1 MPEPAPTDVSVER
14 AGAWESIRRE
24 LANAPRQAK
33 RGLLLSF
40 LGFDVAIALGVY
52 DIVHDPKP
60 DETLRLFA
68 LFFAILGAAALVA
81 AQVVHQLSQGRE
93 CNWMLSPISASK
105 GGRRHVGW
113 RGAFIKFGLPK
124 LESEKF
130 HSALLGVPLLALIAV
145 VLLAISVGIM
155 LPMVRRMPIV
165 GGVAIMVAIYMLY
178 AARFV
183 YLTTQFLFR
192 HASEQAEA
200 ATRAQAQAAEAHLSA
215 LQAQMNPHFLF
226 NALNT
231 VAALVRTNGRAA
243 EETVEH
249 LAEVLRRTLDRSR
262 SNSGSVAD
270 EIDYLKA
277 YLAVEQQRYGARLQV
292 QWSVDPASLNL
303 HLPPLTLQPLV
314 ENALRHGIGSRLE
327 GGRIT
332 IETVRSNG
340 HLQLSVADD
349 GAGFP
354 ARYREGTGLGNLRQ
368 RLQTLY
374 ADNQTLDIDSSAQ
387 GTRVHIAIPAS
398 EN

>member
-14 AGAWESIRRE
+14 AGAWQIIRRE

-40 LGFDVAIALGVY
+40 LGFDAALALGVY
-52 DIVHDPKP
+52 DLIHDPKP
-60 DETLRLFA
+60 DETLRLLA

-93 CNWMLSPISASK
+93 CNWLFS
-105 GGRRHVGW
+105 GHVGR
-113 RGAFIKFGLPK
+113 RGAFFK
-124 LESEKF
+124 LGFPTLQSEKF

-145 VLLAISVGIM
+145 ILLAISVGIM
-155 LPMVRRMPIV
+155 LPTVRRVPIV
-165 GGVAIMVAIYMLY
+165 AAVVIMVVLYMLY

-192 HASEQAEA
+192 HAGEQAEA
-200 ATRAQAQAAEAHLSA
+200 AARARAEATEAQLAA
-215 LQAQMNPHFLF
+215 LRAQMNPHFLF

-292 QWSVDPASLNL
+292 QWSVDPATLNL

-327 GGRIT
+327 GGRIS

-340 HLQLSVADD
+340 HLQLTVADN

-354 ARYREGTGLGNLRQ
+354 ARHHEGTGLGNLRQ

-374 ADNQTLDIDSSAQ
+374 AENQTIGIDSSAQ
-387 GTRVHIAIPAS
+387 GTRISIEIPAS
-398 EN
+398 ED

>member
-1 MPEPAPTDVSVER
+1 MPTPETTAEPVER
-14 AGAWESIRRE
+14 PSAWRVIRQELAGA
-24 LANAPRQAK
+24 PRSAK
-33 RGLLLSF
+33 RALILSF
-40 LGFDVAIALGVY
+40 LGFDAALGLGVY
-52 DIVHDPKP
+52 DVLSGTSP
-60 DETLRLFA
+60 DEVVRLSA

-81 AQVVHQLSQGRE
+81 AQVIHQLSQDRE
-93 CNWMLSPISASK
+93 CKWLVGA
-105 GGRRHVGW
+105 HVGR
-113 RGAFIKFGLPK
+113 RGAFLRFDFPK
-124 LESEKF
+124 LDSQKF

-145 VLLAISVGIM
+145 ILLTMSIGIM
-155 LPMVRRMPIV
+155 LPLVVRRPWVVLFVVMLS
-165 GGVAIMVAIYMLY
+165 AYMLL
-178 AARFV
+178 AARFLH
-183 YLTTQFLFR
+183 LTTQFLFR

-200 ATRAQAQAAEAHLSA
+200 AARAKAEATDAQLSA
-215 LQAQMNPHFLF
+215 LRAQMNPHFLF

-249 LAEVLRRTLDRSR
+249 LAEVLRRTMDRTR

-292 QWSVDPASLNL
+292 EWSIDPATLNL
-303 HLPPLTLQPLV
+303 NLPPLTLQPLV

-332 IETVRSNG
+332 IKTIRSNG
-340 HLQLSVADD
+340 HLQLAVADD

-354 ARYREGTGLGNLRQ
+354 ARFKEGTGLGNLRQ

-374 ADNQTLDIDSSAQ
+374 DAEQSLDIESSAQ
-387 GTRVHIAIPAS
+387 GTRIDIEIPAS

>member
-1 MPEPAPTDVSVER
+1 MPTPQTPVQPVER
-14 AGAWESIRRE
+14 ASAWQVIRSE
-24 LANAPRQAK
+24 LTNAPRAAK
-33 RGLLLSF
+33 RALIMSF
-40 LGFDVAIALGVY
+40 LGFDVALARGLW
-52 DIVHDPKP
+52 DLLNDPNP
-60 DETLRLFA
+60 GEAVRLFA
-68 LFFAILGAAALVA
+68 LFFAILGAAALVS
-81 AQVVHQLSQGRE
+81 AQVIHQLSQDRE
-93 CNWMLSPISASK
+93 CKWLIGA
-105 GGRRHVGW
+105 HVGR
-113 RGAFIKFGLPK
+113 RGAFIKFDFPK
-124 LESEKF
+124 LESQKF

-145 VLLAISVGIM
+145 ILLTVSIGIM
-155 LPMVRRMPIV
+155 LPMAVDKPWV
-165 GGVAIMVAIYMLY
+165 GVLVLMVTAYMLL
-178 AARFV
+178 AARFLH
-183 YLTTQFLFR
+183 LTTQFLFR

-200 ATRAQAQAAEAHLSA
+200 AARARAEATEAQLTA

-262 SNSGSVAD
+262 SNTGSVAD
-270 EIDYLKA
+270 EIEFLKA

-292 QWSVDPASLNL
+292 QWSVDPATLNL

-327 GGRIT
+327 GGRIE

-340 HLQLSVADD
+340 HLQLTVSDD

-354 ARYREGTGLGNLRQ
+354 ARFREGTGLGNLRQ

-374 ADNQTLDIDSSAQ
+374 SDHQSLDIESSPQ
-387 GTRVHIAIPAS
+387 GTRINIEIPAS